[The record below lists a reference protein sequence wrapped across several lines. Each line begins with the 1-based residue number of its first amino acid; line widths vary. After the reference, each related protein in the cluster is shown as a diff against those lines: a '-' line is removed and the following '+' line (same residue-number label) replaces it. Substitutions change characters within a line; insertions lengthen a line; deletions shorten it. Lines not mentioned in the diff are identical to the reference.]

1 MSTFIATAGS
11 NTTIGYAKKGSD
23 NWNVGTSN
31 GAMQGA
37 YKGTKDTD
45 SRVGVMVFSG
55 AGAALK
61 GKNIKRITM
70 KIVAGSSGS
79 GASDKVLTFHKARY
93 QYLNTS
99 VYGGSQIG
107 DTLGTI
113 KGEFFNNTQTVWL
126 DETYNTALF
135 NALCAYFKE
144 GNSAITLFNGETSSS
159 SGYSDNYARITSCT
173 ITVEYSSG
181 VMYVYK
187 NGAWVKCSVWVRKN
201 GTWVRVKP
209 YFYKNGEWK
218 K

>member
-1 MSTFIATAGS
+1 MSYFTTSANT

-70 KIVAGSSGS
+70 KIVAGASGS

-99 VYGGSQIG
+99 VYGGSQVG
-107 DTLGTI
+107 DLLGTI
-113 KGEFFNNTQTVWL
+113 TGEFFNNTQTVWL

>member
-70 KIVAGSSGS
+70 RIVAGSSGS
-79 GASDKVLTFHKARY
+79 GASDKVLTFCKARY

-113 KGEFFNNTQTVWL
+113 TGEFFNNTQTVWL

>member
-1 MSTFIATAGS
+1 MSYFTASANTS
-11 NTTIGYAKKGSD
+11 NTIGYAKKGSD
-23 NWNVGTSN
+23 NWNTGTGN

-37 YKGTKDTD
+37 YHGTKDTD
-45 SRVGVMVFSG
+45 SRVGVMVFPG
-55 AGAALK
+55 AGAVLK
-61 GKNIKRITM
+61 GKTIKKITLA
-70 KIVAGSSGS
+70 ITAGESGSSGS
-79 GASDKVLTFHKARY
+79 GKVLTFCKARY

-113 KGEFFNNTQTVWL
+113 KGKFYGNTQTIPL

-144 GNSAITLFNGETSSS
+144 GNSALTIFNGETSSS

>member
-1 MSTFIATAGS
+1 MSTFTASANS
-11 NTTIGYAKKGSD
+11 NATIGYAKKGSD
-23 NWNVGTSN
+23 NWNVGTTN

-55 AGAALK
+55 AGEALA
-61 GKNIKRITM
+61 GKNIKKITLQ
-70 KIVAGSSGS
+70 ITAGSSGS
-79 GASDKVLTFHKARY
+79 SSSNKVLTFYRARY
-93 QYLNTS
+93 QYLNTGI
-99 VYGGSQIG
+99 YGGSQIG
-107 DTLGTI
+107 DFLGILT
-113 KGEFFNNTQTVWL
+113 GTFYNNTNTILL
-126 DETYNTALF
+126 DETHNAALF
-135 NALCAYFKE
+135 QALQAYFKA
-144 GNSAITLFNGETSSS
+144 GGSAITLYNGETSSS
-159 SGYSDNYARITSCT
+159 SGYSDNYARITTCT

-181 VMYVYK
+181 CLYLRR